1 MTRSTAAAGW
11 RFDNS
16 YARLPESLFA
26 SAEPVLV
33 RISAAKRMRDQAEAD
48 ARDKSLPAVNAAR
61 LAALFGRP
69 RQEVA
74 A

>member
-1 MTRSTAAAGW
+1 LM
-11 RFDNS
+11 DE
-16 YARLPESLFA
+16 LLE
-26 SAEPVLV
+26 AEPVLV

-48 ARDKSLPAVNAAR
+48 AREKSLPAVNAAR

>member
-1 MTRSTAAAGW
+1 
-11 RFDNS
+11 
-16 YARLPESLFA
+16 
-26 SAEPVLV
+26 
-33 RISAAKRMRDQAEAD
+33 MRDQAEAD
-48 ARDKSLPAVNAAR
+48 AREKGLPTVNAAR